1 MREIL
6 GKAKTVRELL
16 KGVKY
21 SIDYYQR
28 EYKWQE
34 KQIRELVDDL
44 SDKFLE
50 EYQPAH
56 PRDKVADYPH
66 YFLGSIIIS
75 KKESVGYIV
84 DGQQRLTSLTLLLV
98 LLRNL
103 QMANVKMAKDEAK
116 PQQVNVDELIFSERF
131 GRKSFNLHV
140 DERTP
145 AMDALYADGGETFNT
160 TDRPESVQ
168 NLVRRYYDLETCFPV
183 ELRDAALPY
192 FIDWLLENV
201 HLVEITAYSDDDA
214 YTIFETMNDR
224 GLQLSPTDML
234 KGYLLANI
242 DEAKRTAANTRWR
255 DRIRELNDAGK
266 EVESD
271 CFKAWLRSQHA
282 TKIRERKKGA
292 KPEDFDRI
300 GTEFH
305 RWLRNAAE
313 PIGLK
318 QSDDFYRF
326 IDRDFDFYSRQYL
339 RLIEAAQKPVPGL
352 EHVLY
357 NAQQGFT
364 LQYMLLL
371 APLRPDDTEP
381 VIIRKIGL
389 VAQYLDILLTWRLW
403 NFRSVAY
410 STMQYGM
417 FVVMREIRGLAPDA
431 LALKLHE
438 FLVKE
443 GETFASNDRFRMHG
457 QNRYPLHRI
466 LARLTDYVETQS
478 GQPSRYLDY
487 VSEGKTRYEVE
498 HIWADH
504 PERHTAEFSH
514 PADFAEHRN
523 RIGGLLLLPKSFNAS
538 YGDLPYTNEAEPEKG
553 KLPHYNTQN
562 LLARSLHPLCYDHN
576 PGFLRFKELSG
587 LPFSPLEAFN
597 KAALETRSQ
606 LYRQIAERIWN
617 PDRLY
622 EIVGLPLS
630 PVTASA
636 GESKVKFPTNPYDR
650 YLWECLLEGGTADQ
664 IAVKVAEHFAE
675 DSYKPRRDPKTAL
688 KWIPETI
695 DDMKAAGLVP
705 RLKGA
710 AK

>member
-28 EYKWQE
+28 EYKWHE

-50 EYQPAH
+50 EYQPTHA
-56 PRDKVADYPH
+56 RSKVADYPH

-103 QMANVKMAKDEAK
+103 QKEHAEK
-116 PQQVNVDELIFSERF
+116 VNVDELIFSERY
-131 GRKSFNLHV
+131 GQKSFNLHV

-145 AMDALYADGGETFNT
+145 AMDALYEGQPFDV

-168 NLVRRYYDLETCFPV
+168 NLVQRYRDLEGYFPE

-224 GLQLSPTDML
+224 GLSLSPTDML

-255 DRIRELNDAGK
+255 DRIRELNEAGK

-271 CFKAWLRSQHA
+271 CFKAWLRSRYA
-282 TKIRERKKGA
+282 IKIRERKKGA

-305 RWLRNAAE
+305 RWLRDAA
-313 PIGLK
+313 PAVGLK
-318 QSDDFYRF
+318 QSEDFFRF

-339 RLIEAAQKPVPGL
+339 RLIDAAERPINGL

-371 APLRPDDTEP
+371 APLRPDDPDP
-381 VIIRKIGL
+381 VVLRKAGI

-403 NFRSVAY
+403 NFRTIAY
-410 STMQYGM
+410 STMQYAM
-417 FVVMREIRGLAPDA
+417 FVVMRDIRGLAPDA
-431 LALKLHE
+431 LAHKLHE
-438 FLVKE
+438 FLLKE
-443 GETFASNDRFRMHG
+443 DETFATNDRLRIHQ
-457 QNRYPLHRI
+457 QNRYALHRI

-504 PERHTAEFSH
+504 AERHTSEFPH

-538 YGDLPYTNEAEPEKG
+538 YGDLTYDE

-562 LLARSLHPLCYDHN
+562 LLARSLHTQCYEHN
-576 PGFLRFKELSG
+576 PGFLRFKEEAE
-587 LPFSPLEAFN
+587 LPFAAHERFN
-597 KAALETRSQ
+597 KADLEARSD

-617 PDRLY
+617 PANL
-622 EIVGLPLS
+622 
-630 PVTASA
+630 
-636 GESKVKFPTNPYDR
+636 
-650 YLWECLLEGGTADQ
+650 
-664 IAVKVAEHFAE
+664 
-675 DSYKPRRDPKTAL
+675 
-688 KWIPETI
+688 
-695 DDMKAAGLVP
+695 
-705 RLKGA
+705 LKGA
-710 AK
+710 AL

>member
-6 GKAKTVRELL
+6 GKAQTVRELL

-28 EYKWQE
+28 EYKWHE
-34 KQIRELVDDL
+34 KQIHELVDDL
-44 SDKFLE
+44 SSKFLE
-50 EYQPAH
+50 EYDPTH
-56 PRDKVADYPH
+56 LRSKVADYPH

-75 KKESVGYIV
+75 KKDRVGYIV
-84 DGQQRLTSLTLLLV
+84 DGQQRLTSLTLLLI

-103 QMANVKMAKDEAK
+103 QNGHAE
-116 PQQVNVDELIFSERF
+116 QVNVDELIFSERY
-131 GRKSFNLHV
+131 GQKSFNLHV

-145 AMDALYADGGETFNT
+145 AMNALYKGQPFDV

-168 NLVRRYYDLETCFPV
+168 NLVQRYQDLETSFPE

-224 GLQLSPTDML
+224 GLSLSPTDML

-242 DEAKRTAANTRWR
+242 DEGKRTAANTRWR

-305 RWLRNAAE
+305 RWLRDAAAAV
-313 PIGLK
+313 GLQ

-326 IDRDFDFYSRQYL
+326 IDHDFDFYSRQYL
-339 RLIEAAQKPVPGL
+339 RLIEAAQQPVAGL

-357 NAQQGFT
+357 NAQHGFS

-371 APLRPDDTEP
+371 APLQPDDGEP
-381 VIIRKIGL
+381 VVIRKVGL

-403 NFRSVAY
+403 NFRTIAY
-410 STMQYGM
+410 STMQYAM
-417 FVVMREIRGLAPDA
+417 FVVMRDIRGLAPDA
-431 LALKLHE
+431 LAHKLQE
-438 FLVKE
+438 FLEKE
-443 GETFASNDRFRMHG
+443 GETFASNDRLRMHQ
-457 QNRYPLHRI
+457 QNRRPLHRI
-466 LARLTDYVETQS
+466 LARITDYVETQS

-504 PERHTAEFSH
+504 PERHTSEFSH

-538 YGDLPYTNEAEPEKG
+538 YGDLTYAD

-562 LLARSLHPLCYDHN
+562 LLARSLHPQCYEHN
-576 PGFLRFKELSG
+576 PGFLRFMEQSG
-587 LPFSPLEAFN
+587 LLFEAHPAFSKANLEQRN
-597 KAALETRSQ
+597 E

-617 PDRLY
+617 PD
-622 EIVGLPLS
+622 
-630 PVTASA
+630 
-636 GESKVKFPTNPYDR
+636 D
-650 YLWECLLEGGTADQ
+650 LLEDGQ
-664 IAVKVAEHFAE
+664 
-675 DSYKPRRDPKTAL
+675 P
-688 KWIPETI
+688 
-695 DDMKAAGLVP
+695 
-705 RLKGA
+705 
-710 AK
+710 

>member
-28 EYKWQE
+28 EYKWHE

-50 EYQPAH
+50 EYQPSHA
-56 PRDKVADYPH
+56 RSKVADYPH

-103 QMANVKMAKDEAK
+103 QKSHEEK
-116 PQQVNVDELIFSERF
+116 VNVDELIFSERY
-131 GRKSFNLHV
+131 GQKSFNLHV

-145 AMDALYADGGETFNT
+145 AMDALYEGQPFDV

-168 NLVRRYYDLETCFPV
+168 NLVQRYRDLEVYFPE
-183 ELRDAALPY
+183 ELREAALPY

-224 GLQLSPTDML
+224 GLSLSPTDML

-242 DEAKRTAANTRWR
+242 DEAKRTAANARWR

-266 EVESD
+266 EVEAD
-271 CFKAWLRSQHA
+271 CFKAWLRSQYA
-282 TKIRERKKGA
+282 TKILERKKGA

-305 RWLRNAAE
+305 RWLRDAALTV
-313 PIGLK
+313 GLK
-318 QSDDFYRF
+318 QSDDFFRF

-339 RLIEAAQKPVPGL
+339 RLIEAAENPTVGL

-371 APLRPDDTEP
+371 APLRPDDPEP
-381 VIIRKIGL
+381 VVIRKAGL

-403 NFRSVAY
+403 NFRTIAY
-410 STMQYGM
+410 STMQYAM
-417 FVVMREIRGLAPDA
+417 FVVMRDIRGLAPDA
-431 LALKLHE
+431 LAHKLYE
-438 FLVKE
+438 FLAKE
-443 GETFASNDRFRMHG
+443 EETFATNDRLRMHQ
-457 QNRYPLHRI
+457 QNRYALHRI

-504 PERHTAEFSH
+504 PERHTAEFPH

-538 YGDLPYTNEAEPEKG
+538 YGDLIYAE

-562 LLARSLHPLCYDHN
+562 LLARSLHSQCYDHN
-576 PGFLRFKELSG
+576 PGFLRFKENSG
-587 LPFSPLEAFN
+587 LPFV
-597 KAALETRSQ
+597 ALEQFQKADIEARSL

-617 PDRLY
+617 PENLLK
-622 EIVGLPLS
+622 EVG
-630 PVTASA
+630 
-636 GESKVKFPTNPYDR
+636 
-650 YLWECLLEGGTADQ
+650 Q
-664 IAVKVAEHFAE
+664 
-675 DSYKPRRDPKTAL
+675 
-688 KWIPETI
+688 
-695 DDMKAAGLVP
+695 
-705 RLKGA
+705 
-710 AK
+710 